1 VQTDTIISQL
11 QKLWRHLNQRR
22 RGQFGLLLV
31 LMIFASLTE
40 VLSISAVLP
49 FLGALTAP
57 EQVFSNV
64 IAQTFFQYL
73 GVSSST
79 QLLLPLTLAFVSA
92 ALLAGCTRLL
102 LLWASI
108 RLTYAVG
115 ADLSFSIYQ
124 RTLYQP
130 YEVHLARNS
139 SEVIAGITTKV
150 SSVTHNLFQLLNL
163 LSSCVL
169 MLFIVTALLFID
181 PIVATSAMVGFFS
194 IYALIILIT
203 RNRAHSNSYRISRNS
218 SKVIKAL
225 QEGLGGIRD
234 VLIDGSQAT
243 YCKIYRDA
251 DLSLRQAQGSN
262 AFIHSSPRIGVETL
276 SMLLIATLAY
286 ALSNDEAGFSKAIPV
301 LGGLALGAQ
310 KMLPAMQQIYAGWAS
325 LRGDHA
331 SIKDTVDLLNQSLP
345 ESSYLPAQSMISF
358 NESITLNKV
367 GYRYSAQSAWIF
379 RNLSIV
385 IPKGSR
391 IGFVG
396 KTGSGKTTLLDIVM
410 SLLLPTEGTLNVDD
424 QTITAANHRNWQAHI
439 AHVPQ
444 AIYLADS
451 TIAENIA
458 FGVPKDNIDYF
469 RVRQAAQ
476 QAKISETIESLPL
489 QYNSFVGERGIRLSG
504 GQRQRIGIARALYK
518 KANVIVFDE
527 ATSALDSNTEEEVM
541 DAIESLSENITIL
554 IIAHR
559 ISTLKN
565 CNQILELNN
574 GFINYI
580 KSGV

>member
-1 VQTDTIISQL
+1 VQTDSIISQL

-57 EQVFSNV
+57 ERVFNYA

-73 GVSSST
+73 GISSST
-79 QLLLPLTLAFVSA
+79 KLLLPLTLAFVAA

-102 LLWASI
+102 LLWASV

-150 SSVTHNLFQLLNL
+150 SIVTHNLFQLLNL

-169 MLFIVTALLFID
+169 MLSIVTALLFID
-181 PIVATSAMVGFFS
+181 PIVATSAMVGFFC
-194 IYALIILIT
+194 IYALIIFIT
-203 RNRAHSNSYRISRNS
+203 RNRAHANSYRISRNS
-218 SKVIKAL
+218 SEVIKAL

-262 AFIHSSPRIGVETL
+262 AFIYSSPRIGVETL

-310 KMLPAMQQIYAGWAS
+310 KMLPAMQQIYSGWAS

-345 ESSYLPAQSMISF
+345 ESSYLAAQSMISF
-358 NESITLNKV
+358 NKSISLNKV
-367 GYRYSAQSAWIF
+367 GYRYSPQSAWIF
-379 RNLSIV
+379 RDLSIV

-391 IGFVG
+391 VGFVG

>member
-1 VQTDTIISQL
+1 MQTDTIISQL

>member
-1 VQTDTIISQL
+1 MQTDSIISQL

-57 EQVFSNV
+57 ERVFNYA

-73 GVSSST
+73 GISSST
-79 QLLLPLTLAFVSA
+79 KLLLPLTLAFVAA

-102 LLWASI
+102 LLWASV

-150 SSVTHNLFQLLNL
+150 SIVTHNLFQLLNL

-169 MLFIVTALLFID
+169 MLSIVTALLFID
-181 PIVATSAMVGFFS
+181 PIVATSAMVGFFC
-194 IYALIILIT
+194 IYALIIFIT
-203 RNRAHSNSYRISRNS
+203 RNRAHANSYRISRNS
-218 SKVIKAL
+218 SEVIKAL

-262 AFIHSSPRIGVETL
+262 AFIYSSPRIGVETL

-310 KMLPAMQQIYAGWAS
+310 KMLPAMQQIYSGWAS

-345 ESSYLPAQSMISF
+345 ESSYLAAQSMISF
-358 NESITLNKV
+358 NKSISLNKV
-367 GYRYSAQSAWIF
+367 GYRYSPQSAWIF
-379 RNLSIV
+379 RDLSIV

-391 IGFVG
+391 VGFVG

>member
-1 VQTDTIISQL
+1 
-11 QKLWRHLNQRR
+11 
-22 RGQFGLLLV
+22 
-31 LMIFASLTE
+31 MIFASLTE